1 MMNAPREKIN
11 SLNTN
16 ELQYFR
22 SEKTIRR
29 FADNESL
36 EKRILML
43 ARLGYSYCLTMAPE
57 GSDLTV
63 FEDIPEQFKNGDRLD
78 IVRAMG
84 EKRIFVLSSRD
95 VLMGLHMAA
104 QNSHSQVYVLNYDYV
119 HLRQTIHKSRVTTL
133 NDNTRDSVEAF
144 DELSKL
150 VLATLS
156 LQQGVE
162 ALIGLEE
169 KELRVLLAL
178 LPFRSTYIGFTKV
191 VELMQ
196 ETGRSISI
204 GVTLDRLAKKGYL
217 DRMKGA
223 RDVKLYTIMEKG
235 IDAAMTF
242 LKYIVK
248 SAN

>member
-1 MMNAPREKIN
+1 
-11 SLNTN
+11 
-16 ELQYFR
+16 
-22 SEKTIRR
+22 
-29 FADNESL
+29 
-36 EKRILML
+36 
-43 ARLGYSYCLTMAPE
+43 
-57 GSDLTV
+57 
-63 FEDIPEQFKNGDRLD
+63 
-78 IVRAMG
+78 
-84 EKRIFVLSSRD
+84 
-95 VLMGLHMAA
+95 
-104 QNSHSQVYVLNYDYV
+104 
-119 HLRQTIHKSRVTTL
+119 
-133 NDNTRDSVEAF
+133 
-144 DELSKL
+144 
-150 VLATLS
+150 
-156 LQQGVE
+156 
-162 ALIGLEE
+162 LEE

-248 SAN
+248 SEN